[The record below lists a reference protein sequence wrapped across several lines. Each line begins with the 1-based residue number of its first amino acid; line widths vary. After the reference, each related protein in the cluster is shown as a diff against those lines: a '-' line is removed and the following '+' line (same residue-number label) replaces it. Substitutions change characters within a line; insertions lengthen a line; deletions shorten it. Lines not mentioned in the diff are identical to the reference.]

1 MKTQGSFK
9 GIFTSMEHKWFY
21 FFLFKAHV
29 ARGPGNQMLKLS
41 LSLSLSHEPSDPILT
56 VSNLVVRVGGGGVKQ
71 KVVRLK

>member
-1 MKTQGSFK
+1 M
-9 GIFTSMEHKWFY
+9 
-21 FFLFKAHV
+21 